1 MPNGI
6 EIQETNTLGAISM
19 LKFAKISDGLTLVL
33 SATDKLVGDLLLK
46 TYTIID
52 NFGNNLFAPATAY
65 EFEFIDSLGASFIP
79 YDNHSLIDFAFAI
92 NGLSTSQVRYTFSRL
107 IELQEFQIFK
117 RIGTIIGTLEIGDF
131 VKGVVQNTY
140 IEALYLGGD
149 ATLLTSFNIKRQIE
163 FFGCGHPVHYS
174 SLHYTNQYST

>member
-1 MPNGI
+1 
-6 EIQETNTLGAISM
+6 M

-52 NFGNNLFAPATAY
+52 NFGNNLFVPATAY
-65 EFEFIDSLGASFIP
+65 EFEFIDSLGVSYTP
-79 YDNHSLIDFAFAI
+79 YDNHSLIQFAFAI

-117 RIGTIIGTLEIGDF
+117 RIGTIIGTLEVADF
-131 VKGVVQNTY
+131 VKGVVQNKY

-149 ATLLTSFNIKRQIE
+149 ATLLTSFKIARQIE
-163 FFGCGHPVHYS
+163 FFGCGHPIHFSGLHFS
-174 SLHYTNQYST
+174 SLHFST